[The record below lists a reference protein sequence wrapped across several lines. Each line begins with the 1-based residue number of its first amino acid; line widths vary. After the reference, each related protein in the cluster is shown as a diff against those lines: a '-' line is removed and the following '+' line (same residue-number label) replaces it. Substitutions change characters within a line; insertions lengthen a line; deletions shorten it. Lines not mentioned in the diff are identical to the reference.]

1 MKNLAA
7 TNKEKPLV
15 TKGVPLKFKVP
26 RCQLQLKISNPSYC
40 HPSDENRALSAPA
53 SPTKYQSMHDFLTNG
68 SQKQK
73 RTQVGTP
80 GLSPTSASYHGPI
93 IRGQNRIEMKIGHP
107 RPTADKTFTPTA
119 PLKNYNLNGTRLV
132 FKIKDG
138 KHRSTRFSAIYVFMG
153 IKVGYRFR
161 LRSQKLSKPCS

>member
-68 SQKQK
+68 NQKQK

-138 KHRSTRFSAIYVFMG
+138 KHRSTRFSAIYVFWWG
-153 IKVGYRFR
+153 LK
-161 LRSQKLSKPCS
+161 